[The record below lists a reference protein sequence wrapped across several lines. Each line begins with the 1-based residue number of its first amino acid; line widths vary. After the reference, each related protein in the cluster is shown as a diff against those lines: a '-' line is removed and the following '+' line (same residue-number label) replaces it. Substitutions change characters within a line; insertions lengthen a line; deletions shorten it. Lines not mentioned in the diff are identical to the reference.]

1 MPLTL
6 SVRSNIPDCT
16 AKRSFLILLR
26 ALKRNNVPNFKTA
39 LPSWAWA
46 LFPDIIKSATY
57 LILKLRCLV
66 GLGRFFL
73 ILLRA
78 LKRNYVPN
86 LSDDNKI
93 ALLIKGDLGI
103 FEE

>member
-46 LFPDIIKSATY
+46 LFPDIIKSA
-57 LILKLRCLV
+57 
-66 GLGRFFL
+66 
-73 ILLRA
+73 A

-86 LSDDNKI
+86 FKT
-93 ALLIKGDLGI
+93 ALPSWAWALFPDIIKSAEAQLRT
-103 FEE
+103 